1 LGLAFRTKTSII
13 FLRIKLVKR
22 QIHIKLPKQQR
33 WNQVEL
39 SNQIQFGKWNCQLK
53 QKKSGKKEA
62 SSSCKSIRQNG
73 IKLYRT

>member
-33 WNQVEL
+33 
-39 SNQIQFGKWNCQLK
+39 
-53 QKKSGKKEA
+53 
-62 SSSCKSIRQNG
+62 
-73 IKLYRT
+73 